1 MDLDQLASLL
11 KMLHEHE
18 VSEFTF
24 RDKEQ
29 TIRLRIGP
37 PPAPVAPAA
46 PVAAVAAVAPAAAP
60 SAPAAP
66 ALASAPAADDA
77 QIVVIESPMVGTF
90 YTASSP
96 GAPAFAEVGGA
107 VQVGQTLCIVEA
119 MKLMNQIESEVAGTV
134 VARLVEN
141 GRPVE
146 FGQPLFKIRKA

>member
-37 PPAPVAPAA
+37 PPAPVAPMA
-46 PVAAVAAVAPAAAP
+46 PVAAAALPAAGVAASPPSAPAPAAAP
-60 SAPAAP
+60 AGDEAGV
-66 ALASAPAADDA
+66 
-77 QIVVIESPMVGTF
+77 VVIESPMVGTF

-96 GAPAFAEVGGA
+96 GAPAFADVGST

-119 MKLMNQIESEVAGTV
+119 MKLMNQIESEIAGTV

>member
-37 PPAPVAPAA
+37 PPAPMA
-46 PVAAVAAVAPAAAP
+46 PVAPVAPLAAVAPAVAP
-60 SAPAAP
+60 APASAPVA
-66 ALASAPAADDA
+66 APAADDA

-90 YTASSP
+90 YAASSP
-96 GAPAFAEVGGA
+96 GAPAFAEVGST

-146 FGQPLFKIRKA
+146 FGQPLYKIRKA